1 VERFAVKSAHVIVD
15 KDIKTM
21 SEQSQFALL
30 GKKRF
35 LPFFLTQF
43 IGAFNDNIFK
53 QSLILAILF
62 KITTTADKDLLVNL
76 CALLFILPFFLFS
89 ALGGQFGEKFAKDAL
104 IRNIKLLEIVIMVVG
119 AAGVVMSNLP
129 LMLGALFAM
138 GTQSALFGP
147 VKYSIL
153 PQHLEEEELVGG
165 NALVEMGTF
174 LAILTGTIGAG
185 IIMAGNHYAE
195 VVATVI
201 VVVSV
206 LGYLTSRGIPSAPAA
221 LPELKLDWN
230 IFRQTWV
237 TMKLGFRQTP
247 AVSRSLVGNSWFW
260 FLGAVYLTQIPA
272 FAKEWLHGDESV
284 VTLILTV
291 FSVGIALGSVL
302 CERMSG
308 RKVEIGLVPFGSFG
322 LTLFGILLWWNAAGF
337 PQGSVDHDWLTVL
350 SEPQAWWILGS
361 IGGIGLFGGFYI
373 VPLYALIQSR
383 TAEHERARV
392 IAANNILNALF
403 MVLSAIVSIL
413 FLSVAELSI
422 PQLFLAISLM
432 NIAVNSYI
440 FKIVP
445 EFTMRFMI
453 WLLSH
458 SMYRVEHKNLEA
470 IPDEGA
476 AVLVCNHVSFVDALL
491 IGGAIRRPVRFVM
504 YYKIYNLPVLNFIF
518 RTAGTVPI
526 AGRSEDLLIYDAA
539 FRKIAEYLRNGEVV
553 CIFPEGKLTADGE
566 IDEFKAGIERIIEE
580 NPVPVVPMALQGLWG
595 SFFSRDPKKGFFKR
609 FWSRITLVAGR
620 AIPAELANREFL
632 HKKVSEL
639 RGEQR

>member
-1 VERFAVKSAHVIVD
+1 M
-15 KDIKTM
+15 TQ
-21 SEQSQFALL
+21 QSQFALL

-35 LPFFLTQF
+35 LPFFVTQLL
-43 IGAFNDNIFK
+43 GAFNDNIFK

-62 KITTTADKDLLVNL
+62 KLNTGVDRDLLVNL

-104 IRNIKLLEIVIMVVG
+104 IRKIKLAEVFIMLAG
-119 AAGVVMSNLP
+119 AAGVLLDSLP
-129 LMLGALFAM
+129 LMLTVLFAM

-153 PQHLEEEELVGG
+153 PQHLKDEELVGG

-174 LAILTGTIGAG
+174 LAILAGTIGAG
-185 IIMAGNHYAE
+185 IMMASSSYAPIVAGS
-195 VVATVI
+195 VVGVAL
-201 VVVSV
+201 
-206 LGYLTSRGIPSAPAA
+206 LGYLASHGIPRAA
-221 LPELKLDWN
+221 AAMPTLPLDWN
-230 IFRQTWV
+230 IFRQSWV
-237 TMKLGFRQTP
+237 IMKLGLGQRP

-260 FLGAVYLTQIPA
+260 FLGAIYLTQIPA
-272 FAKEWLHGDESV
+272 YAKEWLHGDESV

-291 FSVGIALGSVL
+291 FSLGIGLGSML

-308 RKVEIGLVPFGSFG
+308 HKVEIGLVPFGSIG
-322 LTLFGILLWWNAAGF
+322 LTLFGMLLWWFSGGF
-337 PQGSVDHDWLTVL
+337 PQGAEPHDWLAL
-350 SEPQAWWILGS
+350 LGHGQAWWILGC
-361 IGGIGLFGGFYI
+361 ILGIGLFGGFYI

-403 MVLSAIVSIL
+403 MVASAIVAIL
-413 FLSVAELSI
+413 FLSVAGLSI

-432 NIAVNSYI
+432 NVAVNSYI

-445 EFTMRFMI
+445 EFSMRFLI
-453 WLLSH
+453 WLLGH
-458 SMYRVEHKNLEA
+458 SMYRVEHKGLDA

-504 YYKIYNLPVLNFIF
+504 YYKIYDLPVLNFVF

-539 FRKIAEYLRNGEVV
+539 FKKIAEYLRNGELV
-553 CIFPEGKLTADGE
+553 CIFPEGKLTGDGE
-566 IDEFKAGIERIIEE
+566 IDEFKAGVERILEE
-580 NPVPVVPMALQGLWG
+580 NPVPVIPMALQGLWG
-595 SFFSRDPKKGFFKR
+595 SFFSRDPHKGLFKR
-609 FWSRITLVAGR
+609 FWSRVCLVAGTPIAPEQAKR
-620 AIPAELANREFL
+620 DMLQAQVA
-632 HKKVSEL
+632 EL
-639 RGEQR
+639 RGDWR